1 MSKRAPV
8 VPFSAEQQ
16 KEYERSA
23 RLQYGPDKVNESIRR
38 WNTYT
43 PAQRDAIMA
52 EGGQV
57 YSDLA
62 DALDAG
68 EAPESEAVQ
77 AILVRWHNHLYNFY
91 EPTLDILRGLGDLY
105 NTSPEFMA
113 FFEQIHPELP
123 AYLQAGITQYVD
135 DLETAAIERL
145 LAEDESKSSR

>member
-1 MSKRAPV
+1 MSKKPPI

-38 WNTYT
+38 WNGYT

-57 YSDLA
+57 YTDLA
-62 DALDAG
+62 AALEAG
-68 EAPESEAVQ
+68 EAPESDTVQ
-77 AILVRWHNHLYNFY
+77 AILVRWHNHIYNFY
-91 EPTLDILRGLGDLY
+91 EPTLDILRGLGELY

-123 AYLQAGITQYVD
+123 PYLQAGIAQYVD

-145 LAEDESKSSR
+145 LAEDEVKAGR